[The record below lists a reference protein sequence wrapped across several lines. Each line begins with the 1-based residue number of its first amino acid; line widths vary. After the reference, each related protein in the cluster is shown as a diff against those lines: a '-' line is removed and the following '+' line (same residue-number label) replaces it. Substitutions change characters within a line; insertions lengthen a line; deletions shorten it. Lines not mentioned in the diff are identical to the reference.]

1 MSQDFH
7 EITREVRAIPARRAG
22 LSACFPKKS
31 TATAGYASP
40 ASTARTALRDGLSLN
55 LPPRPVRMILPFEPG
70 ASMSLRIR
78 TLSATLLLAVAW
90 SWPAQA
96 EGIDT
101 EHLFGFL

>member
-1 MSQDFH
+1 
-7 EITREVRAIPARRAG
+7 
-22 LSACFPKKS
+22 
-31 TATAGYASP
+31 
-40 ASTARTALRDGLSLN
+40 
-55 LPPRPVRMILPFEPG
+55 
-70 ASMSLRIR
+70 MSLRIR